1 MKFLRNIEDRLKPTY
16 LVVLVGSGLN
26 GILGVVDYLT
36 GYDMG
41 FSLFYV
47 LPVALVTWLAG
58 RRLGVMTSV
67 ISAGIWYWADAAG
80 GHQYSNALT
89 PIWNTL
95 IRLAFF
101 LIITFLLAAL
111 QHALQREEELARV
124 DGLTGAVNARFF
136 YTLADREMDRC
147 RRYRHPFTLAY
158 VDLDDFKLVNDQ
170 RGHHAGDEVLRRVV
184 ASAREHLRKTDVV
197 ARLGGDEFGLLCPET
212 NEEAAKVVVSKVRD
226 GLLEEMR
233 LGNWPITFSIGVMTC
248 RAVPDTSDELLR
260 MADEIMYTVKRDG
273 KNGIRYSTYAGHP

>member
-36 GYDMG
+36 GYGMG